1 MSRRC
6 QEKGVQRARDVK
18 KNEKEMSRATDN
30 KRKGMKRMS
39 RDAK

>member
-1 MSRRC
+1 MSR
-6 QEKGVQRARDVK
+6 RARDVK
-18 KNEKEMSRATDN
+18 INEKETSRATDN